1 MSAAR
6 LALAASAGLL
16 LAAFPFLR
24 YAHFGPAHEAHTD
37 HEPRHG
43 GQLGMSGDHHI
54 EVRRRAGLVE
64 AFVSD
69 GRRRPV
75 RPAEGW
81 VTFDRGESAELSW
94 QGGRLSAADRA
105 AARRIETVVLLD
117 DGTRLAIEFEF

>member
-1 MSAAR
+1 VTAAR
-6 LALAASAGLL
+6 LALAAAAGLL

-24 YAHFGPAHEAHTD
+24 YAHFGPPHEAHID

-54 EVRRRAGLVE
+54 EVRRRGGLVE

-69 GRRRPV
+69 ARRQPV
-75 RPAEGW
+75 RPAHGW

-94 QGGRLSAADRA
+94 QSGRMTTADRA
-105 AARRIETVVLLD
+105 SARRLETVVLLD